1 MGAVVAVAVDAL
13 PVAEVA
19 GEGRAGL
26 RAWLEG
32 FAVDVQVGATT
43 TGGGVGASDSNGR
56 EQQSER
62 MHANGSHRE
71 ARVAKIVE
79 KLQMIAMKKIRD
91 DVNIKFCYYYLG
103 E

>member
-1 MGAVVAVAVDAL
+1 MGAVVAVAVDAV

-62 MHANGSHRE
+62 MHANGSHR
-71 ARVAKIVE
+71 VE
-79 KLQMIAMKKIRD
+79 KLQMIAMKKNMIGACF
-91 DVNIKFCYYYLG
+91 NIKFCYYYDTQR